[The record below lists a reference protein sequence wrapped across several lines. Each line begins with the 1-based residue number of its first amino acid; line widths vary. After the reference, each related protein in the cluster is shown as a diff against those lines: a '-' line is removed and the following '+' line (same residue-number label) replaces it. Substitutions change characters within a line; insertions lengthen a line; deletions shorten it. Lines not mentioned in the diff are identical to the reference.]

1 MEKERIEK
9 GRLRMKTVYVIIPA
23 LEPEDVLP
31 EYIMDLQSRTCSR
44 VVVIDDG
51 SGEDYR
57 GIFDRISRM
66 DGCTVLRH
74 GRNRGKGRALKTGF
88 EYVRKDVKDGERI
101 LALCA
106 DCDGQHL
113 AEDGVRLLKTAEQ
126 CAGALVLGVRDFS
139 DQSVP
144 WKSRLGNHI
153 SSVLFRLLTGVEL
166 QDTQTGFRAFDGSL
180 LERMLSIPGER
191 FEYETEVL
199 IEFAG
204 EGIPIITEKTQTVYV
219 NENEG
224 THFHPVRDSLQV
236 TGVLLREPARFIMV
250 SILCALLDV
259 GLFRIIAGTGR
270 AASQWDPAGFR
281 RIAAAT
287 IAARILSAAVNFM
300 LNKNW
305 VFRFEEAGR
314 VRRYILLFTGL
325 MAASAGTVYLVSSL
339 FGIRPAAA
347 KIFCDGVLFFLSY
360 RVQKL
365 WVFARRKKGGENL

>member
-1 MEKERIEK
+1 
-9 GRLRMKTVYVIIPA
+9 MKTVYVIIPA

-204 EGIPIITEKTQTVYV
+204 EGIPFITEKTQTVYV

-236 TGVLLREPARFIMV
+236 TGVLMREPARFCLV
-250 SILCALLDV
+250 SALCALLDV
-259 GLFRIIAGTGR
+259 GLFWLLAGTGR
-270 AASQWDPAGFR
+270 PVQEWSPAGLG
-281 RIAAAT
+281 RIAATTA
-287 IAARILSAAVNFM
+287 AARVLSAAVNFTM
-300 LNKNW
+300 NKNW
-305 VFRFEEAGR
+305 VFWTEEAGR
-314 VRRYILLFTGL
+314 VQRYIILFTGL
-325 MAASAGTVYLVSSL
+325 MAASAGSVYLVSSVL
-339 FGIRPAAA
+339 GIRPAAA
-347 KIFCDGVLFFLSY
+347 KLFCDGVLFLLSY
-360 RVQKL
+360 RIQKM
-365 WVFARRKKGGENL
+365 WVFARRKKRRENI